1 MNDTIPMII
10 LVVDDEPMIADV
22 ISAYLE
28 KAGYTVVRAST
39 GRTALEAYTRY
50 KPALVILDLMLTAR
64 SGEDDLIDG
73 LALGADDYVTKPFS
87 PRQLL
92 ARIEVESEP
101 GRGSEFTVSLPRVPT
116 AKL

>member
-50 KPALVILDLMLTAR
+50 KPALVILD
-64 SGEDDLIDG
+64 
-73 LALGADDYVTKPFS
+73 
-87 PRQLL
+87 
-92 ARIEVESEP
+92 
-101 GRGSEFTVSLPRVPT
+101 
-116 AKL
+116 